1 MSSLTLCRGPEF
13 SDGQTRNGKRSRI
26 PILNNVKPYRT
37 WAHARNMLMNAIN
50 SVATRVHLGTYQ
62 HVSSASNA
70 VPLSAARTSSGFS
83 KDSHCVCGAVR
94 ALKESAVCMIFE

>member
-1 MSSLTLCRGPEF
+1 MIKPTTIRTVNS
-13 SDGQTRNGKRSRI
+13 I
-26 PILNNVKPYRT
+26 ILNNRT
-37 WAHARNMLMNAIN
+37 WTHACKQETCSNAIN
-50 SVATRVHLGTYQ
+50 SVATQVHLGTDQ